1 MQDLTQTPTYVV
13 KNYDIETGEFDVYY
27 NDGSLNNS
35 EWYGPIHMDLDS
47 MLPEIDEPL
56 QFQIATRVHSHVV
69 GQQIKECNMDA
80 SKQVLAQMI
89 GVEQKI
95 SMADLMEH
103 QAQMRK
109 KETVNTDPI
118 CQSTQIMNIY
128 SADDFDEQFEALSA
142 ELAAED

>member
-27 NDGSLNNS
+27 NDGCLKSS

-47 MLPEIDEPL
+47 MLPENEEPI
-56 QFQIATRVHSHVV
+56 QFQIASRVHSNIVTK
-69 GQQIKECNMDA
+69 QIEECNMDA
-80 SKQVLAQMI
+80 SKTVLAQMI

-109 KETVNTDPI
+109 KETVSTDPL

-128 SADDFDEQFEALSA
+128 SEDDFDEQFEALSA
-142 ELAAED
+142 ELAAEE

>member
-27 NDGSLNNS
+27 NDGCLKSS

-47 MLPEIDEPL
+47 LLPENEEPI
-56 QFQIATRVHSHVV
+56 QFQIAQRVHSNIVTK
-69 GQQIKECNMDA
+69 QIEECNMDA
-80 SKQVLAQMI
+80 SKASLARMI

-109 KETVNTDPI
+109 KETVNTDPL

-128 SADDFDEQFEALSA
+128 SEDDFDEQFEALSA
-142 ELAAED
+142 ELAAEE

>member
-27 NDGSLNNS
+27 NDGCLKSS

-47 MLPEIDEPL
+47 LLPENEEPI
-56 QFQIATRVHSHVV
+56 QFQIAARVHSNIVTK
-69 GQQIKECNMDA
+69 QIEECNMDA
-80 SKQVLAQMI
+80 SKASLAQLI

-109 KETVNTDPI
+109 KETVSTDPL

-128 SADDFDEQFEALSA
+128 SEDDFDEQFEALSA
-142 ELAAED
+142 ELAAEE